1 MTSSTQDDAGEV
13 FRLERI
19 WPGILWLGV
28 AILGAALAFH
38 DGIVELVTAWQQPEY
53 SHGPLIPVISGYLF
67 LRQLK
72 QVSPSAGPVRDRWPG
87 VLVMLLALA
96 MGLVG
101 QLAGFEEV
109 IAYALIVWIA
119 GVILTSFGW
128 ARGRQFWPPVVHL
141 VFMLPLPGVIYYK
154 TSLALQLI
162 SSEIGVEIVRGFG
175 IPVFLDGN
183 IIDLGVYKLQVAEAC
198 SGLRYIFPIMSFTYI
213 FAVLY
218 QGPVWIKAVLLLAA
232 LPLAILMNSIRIG
245 VIGVMVDARGIEAA
259 EGFMHLF
266 EGWVIFLLC
275 IGMMILLARLMQ
287 VLTRDRRSLTETL
300 DLDMSGIGTQLA
312 RVGDIRPSAALIGG
326 TLVIGT
332 AGALMS
338 AAPQL
343 GLAREAAQV
352 DRTPFAL
359 FPDELEG
366 WHSGPRKKLTERVER
381 ALGADDYIV
390 ANYRNV
396 DHAATVNLYV
406 AWYRDQTDGG
416 THSPAI
422 CIPGGGWEIDDIER
436 IDLDVAAPG
445 RPITMRLNRIVIRNG
460 MQLQLAYYW
469 YEQRGRRL
477 ASDFAAKGY
486 LLWDS
491 LRTGRSDGALVR
503 LVTPVRPGESLDVAE
518 ERLNAFL
525 GTVMPVLTSYI
536 ESDWPAAPAD

>member
-1 MTSSTQDDAGEV
+1 MTSSTQDGAGES

-19 WPGILWLGV
+19 WPGVLWLGV
-28 AILGAALAFH
+28 AILGAGLAFH
-38 DGIVELVTAWQQPEY
+38 GGISGLVTAWQQPEY

-72 QVSPSAGPVRDRWPG
+72 HVPPSAGPVRDRWPG
-87 VLVMLLALA
+87 VLVMMLALT

-128 ARGRQFWPPVVHL
+128 ARGKQFWPPVVHL

-287 VLTRDRRSLTETL
+287 LLTRDRRSLAETL

-332 AGALMS
+332 VGALMI

-343 GLAREAAQV
+343 GLAREPEPV

-359 FPDELEG
+359 FPDELDG
-366 WHSGPRKKLTERVER
+366 WHSGPRKKLSERVER
-381 ALGADDYIV
+381 VLGADDYIV
-390 ANYRNV
+390 TDYRNP
-396 DHAATVNLYV
+396 DHPAAVNLYV
-406 AWYRDQTDGG
+406 AWYLDQTDGG
-416 THSPAI
+416 THSPEI

-445 RPITMRLNRIVIRNG
+445 GEVSMRLNRIVIRNG
-460 MQLQLAYYW
+460 LQLQLAYYW

-491 LRTGRSDGALVR
+491 FRTGRSDGALVR

-518 ERLNAFL
+518 TRLNAFL
-525 GTVMPVLTSYI
+525 ATVMPELTGYI
-536 ESDWPAAPAD
+536 ESDWPTAAAD